1 MNKILFLDIDG
12 VCNSAKT
19 FDKDP
24 KDYFPLDKF
33 MCFLVGKIQLDTGC
47 EVVLSSSWRHHL
59 EGIKTVEQKIVP
71 ILDITPDLEVDSIR
85 GDEIQEWLDEHPEVE
100 KYAIIDDDDDML
112 PEQEENFFQTDF
124 QTGLTDEIAKKV
136 IKHLNSPSN

>member
-1 MNKILFLDIDG
+1 M
-12 VCNSAKT
+12 
-19 FDKDP
+19 
-24 KDYFPLDKF
+24 
-33 MCFLVGKIQLDTGC
+33 
-47 EVVLSSSWRHHL
+47 
-59 EGIKTVEQKIVP
+59 
-71 ILDITPDLEVDSIR
+71 EVDSIR